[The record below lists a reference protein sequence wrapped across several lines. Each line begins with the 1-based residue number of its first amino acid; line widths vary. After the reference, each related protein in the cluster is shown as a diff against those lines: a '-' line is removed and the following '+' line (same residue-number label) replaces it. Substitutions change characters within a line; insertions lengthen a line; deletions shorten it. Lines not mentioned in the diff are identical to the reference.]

1 MKIIVRT
8 EIWNTSK
15 GKVTKAV
22 VRDANGRLVG
32 ATNQTAA
39 TPSHPTVVVVGAK

>member
-8 EIWNTSK
+8 EEWTTTK

-22 VRDANGRLVG
+22 VRDERGQLLG
-32 ATNQTAA
+32 ATNQTASLA
-39 TPSHPTVVVVGAK
+39 PVVVGAK